1 MRMSRAYSLRRQ
13 LLLSLSVSM
22 LAIFGVVGYAAHWVS
37 LHEAEEIFSARLA
50 TSARV
55 LESLVARQLETAT
68 VSSPI
73 VISLPAALE
82 QAEDDSGTEAGHP
95 YEGKIAF
102 QVWNDQGVMLA
113 KTASSPLE
121 MLGPMAPGFH
131 DYVSDAVWWHV
142 FALKSGGV
150 WIFAA
155 EKHDVRDEMAEDIA
169 VSILTPLVVGG
180 LTLILFVHFFALR
193 AIRPVE
199 ALAYAISGRAPDSLL
214 PIPLAN
220 VPQELTPVVQAL
232 NDLLERVRSAFSREK
247 RMIDAA
253 AHELRT
259 PIAAVQ
265 LHVQNALL
273 APTDRERVDSI
284 EYALAAARRVTQMAE
299 QLLVYSRVSAPAGM
313 EPRERVD
320 LVAVTR
326 EVILLMRPLLEER
339 QVDVVVRAEE
349 PVVVLA
355 DRSKLERVMRNLLEN
370 ALQYGQTPGQ
380 VVVRAVHLPSGP
392 QWSIENDGSPI
403 PDEEKAKIFIPY
415 YRMVGSAGFGSGLGL
430 SIVQEVVQQCGGRIH
445 VEDRQK
451 GQGVRF
457 VIDLPHP
464 AHDQPPS

>member
-1 MRMSRAYSLRRQ
+1 MRLIRAYSLRRQ

-68 VSSPI
+68 VNSPI

-82 QAEDDSGTEAGHP
+82 QADDDSGTAAGHP

-102 QVWNDQGVMLA
+102 QVWNEEGVMLA

-142 FALKSGGV
+142 FALKSGTV

-169 VSILTPLVVGG
+169 VSILTPLMVGG
-180 LTLILFVHFFALR
+180 FTLILLVHFFALR

-199 ALAYAISGRAPDSLL
+199 ALANAISGRAPDSLL
-214 PIPLAN
+214 PIPLTN

-232 NDLLERVRSAFSREK
+232 NELLDRVRSAFSREK

-273 APTDRERVDSI
+273 APSEQERLGSI

-299 QLLVYSRVSAPAGM
+299 QLLVYSRVSASAGM
-313 EPRERVD
+313 EPLQLVD

-326 EVILLMRPLLEER
+326 DVMLLMRPLLEER
-339 QVDVVVRAEE
+339 QVDVVVQAEG

-355 DRSKLERVMRNLLEN
+355 DRSKLERVIRNLLEN

-380 VVVRAVHLPSGP
+380 VVVRAARLPSGP

-403 PDEEKAKIFIPY
+403 PDAEKAKIFIPY
-415 YRMVGSAGFGSGLGL
+415 YRIVGSTGFGSGLGL
-430 SIVQEVVQQCGGRIH
+430 SIVHEIVQQCGGRIH

-457 VIDLPHP
+457 VIDLPRP
-464 AHDQPPS
+464 AHDQSSS